1 MKEIEIE
8 LSKIQLLSK
17 YIPSKTIK
25 KGLLQNIFQIFIK
38 ITII

>member
-17 YIPSKTIK
+17 YIAIKTIK
-25 KGLLQNIFQIFIK
+25 KGTFTKHLSNIY
-38 ITII
+38 